1 MACTC
6 FISATVTLWLSVLT
20 FCFYLNCTYT
30 CMTLPPLPLGGAGDH
45 ALSGPGLPQPG
56 HRPLHL
62 LWRSLHRE
70 TRRRDA
76 QTPRQPGR
84 LHPELTFGVCP
95 GVGGRDGDR
104 ESYGEDSGGHHGS
117 QREEPRLL
125 AEDTPF
131 LSSVTTFWERY
142 DVDNKYTCMHVHT
155 RARTVQTN
163 SRAGKSLLEYDFRV
177 TFIANSSR

>member
-1 MACTC
+1 MTTPCLGPGC
-6 FISATVTLWLSVLT
+6 PNLATA
-20 FCFYLNCTYT
+20 
-30 CMTLPPLPLGGAGDH
+30 PPSTVAKPASRNTPQRCSNSSPTGASPSRAH
-45 ALSGPGLPQPG
+45 LRSLSG
-56 HRPLHL
+56 
-62 LWRSLHRE
+62 
-70 TRRRDA
+70 
-76 QTPRQPGR
+76 GR
-84 LHPELTFGVCP
+84 
-95 GVGGRDGDR
+95 GRDGDR